1 MTSTGYLDGQILL
14 AMPGMDDPRFDRSVI
29 LLCSHDESGA
39 MGLIINRAF
48 KTLDFPQLLEQLE
61 IEIDNPAADVSI
73 HSGGPVEP
81 GRGFVLHSADY
92 AQDSTMVISEHL
104 ALTAT
109 VDILSDIAEGKGPD
123 CALVC
128 LGYAGWGA
136 GQLDDELQA
145 NVWLT
150 APGEDEIIFH
160 TEMDQKWP
168 RTMAML
174 GIDASM
180 LSAQAGH
187 A

>member
-1 MTSTGYLDGQILL
+1 MTSTGYLDGQLLL
-14 AMPGMDDPRFDRSVI
+14 AMPVMDDPRFERSVI
-29 LLCSHDESGA
+29 LMCTHDESGA

-48 KTLDFPQLLEQLE
+48 TSLDFPELLEQLE
-61 IEIDNPAADVSI
+61 IETESPSSEVSV

-92 AQDSTMVISEHL
+92 AQESTMVINEHL

-109 VDILSDIAEGKGPD
+109 VDILSDIAEGKGPAK
-123 CALVC
+123 ALVC

-136 GQLDDELQA
+136 GQLEDEIHA

-160 TEMDQKWP
+160 TELDQKWP

-174 GIDASM
+174 GIDATM
-180 LSAQAGH
+180 LSAEAGH